1 MDHKE
6 YIASGIIERY
16 VLGSVSDQERREVEC
31 MSSIYPEL
39 KEELVKAQSSIES
52 YVESIAVDPPKE
64 LKVSILAAIKNVK
77 QEKTIQMIPVQAEK
91 EQEEEE
97 EEEEEAKIVP
107 MRPIMKWAVAA
118 TLIPVIGFGMMYFG
132 ERNTRIDLTDQL
144 ANVEQRVEAR
154 FKDSLSSLGVSLEEN
169 KAYQALILDEST
181 TEVLLAGTD
190 VSPESQARVFWS
202 AEKQQYMLVS
212 DRLPTPISG
221 KQYQLWA
228 IADGVPVDLGVL
240 NKSTKIKAPSQI
252 NLENV
257 QAFAITLEKDG
268 GNPAPTMDQM
278 YVVSSQKIENKTRS
292 SSKPDPKKKVETSSQ
307 PIKKNSGT
315 LPDAK
320 INYRKL

>member
-39 KEELVKAQSSIES
+39 KEELLKAQYSIES
-52 YVESIAVDPPKE
+52 YVESIAVEPPKE
-64 LKVSILAAIKNVK
+64 LKVSILEAIKNVK
-77 QEKTIQMIPVQAEK
+77 QDKTIQMIPIQAEK

-97 EEEEEAKIVP
+97 EKAKIVP

-132 ERNTRIDLTDQL
+132 ERNTRIDLSDQL

-190 VSPESQARVFWS
+190 VSPESQVRVFWS
-202 AEKQQYMLVS
+202 AEKQEYMLVS

-240 NKSTKIKAPSQI
+240 DKSAKIKSPSQI
-252 NLENV
+252 NLENI

-268 GNPAPTMDQM
+268 GNPTPTMDQM
-278 YVVSSQKIENKTRS
+278 YVVSSQKLENKIRS
-292 SSKPDPKKKVETSSQ
+292 TSKPDPKKKVETSSL
-307 PIKKNSGT
+307 PLKKDT
-315 LPDAK
+315 RVLPNAK